1 MDAETGLR
9 NPGWQSRIGE
19 RTGMSVG
26 VGAAVGTFLSVLRN
40 EPALRTAAR
49 TSGSFGI
56 IGATFFSLSELCR
69 MLRQEDGRANS
80 VLAGAA
86 SGAVLRG
93 VHHGRGFVL
102 PGAIGGSL
110 LAWAGHGAVALW
122 RDGLPVRLPVT
133 VPGFAPV
140 SPPRLAG
147 RQPRVGLHPSEEADR
162 RGGRAEAAEI

>member
-1 MDAETGLR
+1 MA
-9 NPGWQSRIGE
+9 
-19 RTGMSVG
+19 VG

-56 IGATFFSLSELCR
+56 IGATFFSLAELCR

-122 RDGLPVRLPVT
+122 RDGLPVRVT
-133 VPGFAPV
+133 VTKCFA
-140 SPPRLAG
+140 SPCLTDP
-147 RQPRVGLHPSEEADR
+147 PSRTTAA
-162 RGGRAEAAEI
+162 RGISSQ